1 MYDCAIVGG
10 GPCGVA
16 CAIYLKQAGYNP
28 LIIENELI
36 GGQPL
41 QTDNISNVVGFIGNG
56 EEFGN
61 ILNKQIEDNHI
72 KVIYGE
78 ASLIDNKLYVND
90 NLLIDTKTI
99 VIATGA
105 KPRTL
110 PKINKAH
117 YCALCDGSLYANKFV
132 VIIGSGNSAYTES
145 LYLNNI
151 CKEVILL
158 QDKNHKVRANDDLQQ
173 KVSNTNIKIVKYD
186 EIISDNGYA
195 LTISNNDDT
204 MLILYDG
211 IFVSIGRDQNISWI
225 KDMDKLEIDE
235 NYNVIKDNKVLS
247 NIFAGGDV
255 VNKRIK
261 QISTAINDGIIISQ
275 NIIKYLEENN

>member
-16 CAIYLKQAGYNP
+16 CAIYLKQGGYNP

-41 QTDNISNVVGFIGNG
+41 QTDNITNVVGFIGNG

-61 ILNKQIEDNHI
+61 ILNKQVEDNNI
-72 KVIYGE
+72 EVLYGE

-90 NLLIDTKTI
+90 NIIDTKTI

-110 PKINKAH
+110 SKINKAH
-117 YCALCDGSLYANKFV
+117 YCALCDGSLYINKS
-132 VIIGSGNSAYTES
+132 VIVIGSGNSAYTES

-151 CKEVILL
+151 CREVILL
-158 QDKNHKVRANDDLQQ
+158 QDINHRVRANNSLQE
-173 KVSNTNIKIVKYD
+173 KVSNTNIKIIKYD
-186 EIISDNGYA
+186 EIISDNGST
-195 LTISNNDDT
+195 LTISNNDDII
-204 MLILYDG
+204 LIPYDG

-225 KDMDKLEIDE
+225 KDLDKLEVDE